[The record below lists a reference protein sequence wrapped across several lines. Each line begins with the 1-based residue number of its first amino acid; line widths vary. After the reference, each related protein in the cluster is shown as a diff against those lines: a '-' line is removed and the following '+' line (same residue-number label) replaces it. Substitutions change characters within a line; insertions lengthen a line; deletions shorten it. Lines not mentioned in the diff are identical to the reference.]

1 MNFLAHLLLSGPHPE
16 LALGNYV
23 ADMLHPRDMPGLAS
37 GVMEGVNMHHQI
49 DRFTDSHPRVSRS
62 KERVRPLAG
71 KYAPVVIDVWYDL
84 LVAEEWSIL
93 ASIPFDDFQEEIYR
107 MLLAVSG
114 KAPDHLQSRIRDMV
128 AHRWLETY
136 RSREGIR
143 QVFRRMSHRAS
154 RPETLIEAGD
164 GLYVFHEDLRSDLR
178 AFFPDL
184 RDHILALHP
193 LTNPWLR

>member
-1 MNFLAHLLLSGPHPE
+1 MNFLAHLLLSGPHAE
-16 LALGNYV
+16 LALGNYL
-23 ADMLHPRDMPGLAS
+23 ADLLHPRDIPDLS
-37 GVMEGVNMHHQI
+37 PEVLEGVDMHHRI

-62 KERVRPLAG
+62 KERVRLLAG

-84 LVAEEWSIL
+84 LVVEEWSQL
-93 ASIPFDDFQEEIYR
+93 AWIPFEDFQEEVYR
-107 MLLAVSG
+107 MLLAMCE
-114 KAPDHLQSRIRDMV
+114 KAPDHLQHRIRDMV

-154 RPETLIEAGD
+154 RPETLIKAGE
-164 GLYVFHEDLRSDLR
+164 GLDTFHEDLRGDLR

-184 RDHILALHP
+184 RDHILAIHP
-193 LTNPWLR
+193 QTNPWLR